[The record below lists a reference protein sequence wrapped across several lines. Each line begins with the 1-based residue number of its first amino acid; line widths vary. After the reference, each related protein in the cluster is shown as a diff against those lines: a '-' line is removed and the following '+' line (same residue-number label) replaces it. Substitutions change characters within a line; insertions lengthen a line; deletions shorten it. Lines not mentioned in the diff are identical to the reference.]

1 MTVASDIAEALSLRL
16 LELSLGTNCFYGPYI
31 YSDDNLIPF
40 RCVFV
45 VESGGPGVFPY
56 CGEGREGERRTRVDI
71 TIRENKEQF
80 GRGED
85 LAIRVSDALD
95 MNPPPGYVETRTIN
109 TSPIYLRKDDVGSH
123 LWLVN
128 VDTMKVGSPS
138 V

>member
-1 MTVASDIAEALSLRL
+1 MTVAQDIATALSFRL
-16 LELSLGTNCFYGPYI
+16 LELTLGTNCFYGPYI
-31 YSDDNLIPF
+31 WADDTTIPY

-45 VESGGPGVFPY
+45 VESGGLDVFPY
-56 CGEGREGERRTRVDI
+56 NGEDRNGERRTRVDI
-71 TIRENKEQF
+71 TIRENKDDF

-95 MNPPPGYVETRTIN
+95 MKPTTGYVEWRTIN
-109 TSPIYLRKDDVGSH
+109 TSPIYLRKNDMGSH

-128 VDTMKVGSPS
+128 VDTMKVGTPS

>member
-1 MTVASDIAEALSLRL
+1 MTVAQDIATSLSLRL
-16 LELSLGTNCFYGPYI
+16 LELSLGVNCFYGPYL

-45 VESGGPGVFPY
+45 VESGGLDVFPY
-56 CGEGREGERRTRVDI
+56 NGEDRNGERRTRVDI

-85 LAIRVSDALD
+85 LAVRVSDALD
-95 MNPPPGYVETRTIN
+95 MNPPVGYVETRTIN

-128 VDTMKVGSPS
+128 VDTLKVGTPS